1 MIALGMQPGLMANH
15 TIVINNDLSYQLQLI
30 KQRFGQ
36 HLFLLKVS
44 ATTTLGTLTF
54 ERIQFTN
61 FAAAHDAFEARCHQL
76 TQH

>member
-44 ATTTLGTLTF
+44 ASTTLGTLTV

-61 FAAAHDAFEARCHQL
+61 FAAARDAFEARCHQL